1 MPLIETFRTGV
12 RFPPPPPLRVGEFA
26 HVTVKIFSHWVVSIH
41 AELRDLK
48 QELEELT
55 TENTEGHGNG

>member
-1 MPLIETFRTGV
+1 
-12 RFPPPPPLRVGEFA
+12 VGEFA